1 MGSVGARLFAAL
13 LYLYERINVR
23 ILLLFIIINNLYLV
37 SISLW
42 KGSGKK
48 QKKIYKQLSFFHAS
62 NESDCSGQ

>member
-23 ILLLFIIINNLYLV
+23 ILLLFIIINLYLV

-42 KGSGKK
+42 KGSSKK
-48 QKKIYKQLSFFHAS
+48 QKKIYKQLSFLHAS